1 MVMRFLRGGE
11 DRLQHIP
18 TKVLEMLADDRHSFD
33 VATAALL
40 SGGDLETIGHDL
52 RATDKRVNEAEREI
66 RRELVVHTSVHGGGE
81 DAPVILVYMSIV
93 KDIERIGDYAKNIYD
108 IAAEGVTLAGAPD
121 HDQIVAYRDRISP
134 MISEAGRIFVDE
146 DVAAANELLAAADR
160 MLDEFDALVVELMHS
175 ERPAAEAVPRALLYR
190 YFKRTVAHLMNL
202 LSAVVMP
209 LDKLDYFDEDKR
221 GRV

>member
-11 DRLQHIP
+11 DRLRHIP
-18 TKVLEMLADDRHSFD
+18 TKLLEMLADDRHSFD

-40 SGGDLETIGHDL
+40 TGGDLETIGRDL
-52 RATDKRVNEAEREI
+52 RATDKRVNEAERDI
-66 RRELVVHTSVHGGGE
+66 RRDLIVHTSVHGGD
-81 DAPVILVYMSIV
+81 DASVILVYMSIV
-93 KDIERIGDYAKNIYD
+93 KDVERIGDYAKNIYD
-108 IAAEGVTLAGAPD
+108 IAAEGVTLAGSPD

-146 DVAAANELLAAADR
+146 DVAAADELLASADR

-175 ERPAAEAVPRALLYR
+175 ERPAAEAVPLALLYR

>member
-1 MVMRFLRGGE
+1 MVMRFLRSGGE
-11 DRLQHIP
+11 DRLQHVP
-18 TKVLEMLADDRHSFD
+18 TKLLEMLADDRHSFD

-40 SGGDLETIGHDL
+40 SGGDLEPVGRDL
-52 RATDKRVNEAEREI
+52 RATDQRVNEAERDV
-66 RRELVVHTSVHGGGE
+66 RRDLVVHASVHGT
-81 DAPVILVYMSIV
+81 DDVSVILVYMSIV
-93 KDIERIGDYAKNIYD
+93 KDVERIGDYAKNIFNL
-108 IAAEGVTLAGAPD
+108 AAEGARLAEAPD
-121 HDQIVAYRDRISP
+121 REQIVAYRDRISP
-134 MISEAGRIFVDE
+134 MISEAGRIFADE
-146 DVAAANELLAAADR
+146 DVAAADEFLVSGDR
-160 MLDEFDALVVELMHS
+160 MLGEFDALVAELMHS